1 MAGKNATSL
10 QKQDG
15 FKSQWGFIM
24 SAVGSCVGMANI
36 WRFPM
41 LVSRYGGLTFLI
53 PYFIFVF
60 IISQSGMQM
69 NSRTVGILPAN
80 LIIQKAVAMP
90 PTSIWPSAPMFQNRI
105 LNAGARPM
113 AMQVRIMIPSI
124 LDEIPDSAML
134 FLINALAFDGKWQ
147 TPYEPEQ
154 VTDGTFTAADGSE
167 RAVTM
172 MQSSET
178 EYLDDGQ
185 ATGFIKYYKE
195 GGYAFAA
202 LLPNEGVSI
211 DSCIASLTG
220 AGLRETLQ
228 NAEQTQVNATLP
240 KFSADYSAELSGSLK
255 ALGVTDAFDGDR
267 ADFSAMGQSGEGRL
281 FISRVLHK
289 THIELDEQGT
299 SAAAATAVEMN
310 ATACAPAEQPKSVVL
325 NRPFVYMI
333 LDTNTMLP
341 VFFGAVYDIPNS

>member
-1 MAGKNATSL
+1 
-10 QKQDG
+10 
-15 FKSQWGFIM
+15 
-24 SAVGSCVGMANI
+24 
-36 WRFPM
+36 
-41 LVSRYGGLTFLI
+41 
-53 PYFIFVF
+53 
-60 IISQSGMQM
+60 
-69 NSRTVGILPAN
+69 
-80 LIIQKAVAMP
+80 
-90 PTSIWPSAPMFQNRI
+90 
-105 LNAGARPM
+105 
-113 AMQVRIMIPSI
+113 
-124 LDEIPDSAML
+124 ML